1 MPESDSVLVMAL
13 DYVPRLVDPLVADI
27 LTDVPALLVLGP
39 RATGKTTTAAR
50 HARSVIQL
58 DQPGRAASVR
68 ADPDAA
74 LRGLAEPVLIDEWQ
88 LAPEVLGAVK
98 RAVDRDPRRGRYLIT
113 GSVRAVLHTDSWPL
127 TGRAVRVQMWGLVER
142 ELSGDAARPTV
153 LDQWASGDLS
163 GLVVPPDPPDLRD
176 YVDLAARGTF
186 PEAVRQTTPTA
197 RRRWLNSYVDELLT
211 RDAQEL
217 EPGRDPDRLR
227 QYLMAWAVNTAG
239 VTEHSA
245 LYEAAD
251 VSRVTA
257 QAYDRLLGNL
267 LVTESLPAWSSSRVK
282 RLTRMPK
289 RFVTDPG
296 IACALLG
303 VDTEGVLADGDLLGR
318 VVETFVLAQIRG
330 ELPLSDL
337 NPRLYHLRTEKGRQE
352 VDLVIEYGVGR
363 VVGVEIKAKSAPTAR
378 DARHLDWLR
387 DELGDRFVHG
397 LVLHTGPAVYPL
409 GERITAVPICA
420 LWA

>member
-1 MPESDSVLVMAL
+1 MAVE
-13 DYVPRLVDPLVADI
+13 YVPRLVDPLVSQILADF
-27 LTDVPALLVLGP
+27 PALLVLGP

-50 HARSVIQL
+50 HAQTVIRL

-98 RAVDRDPRRGRYLIT
+98 RSVDRDARPGRYLIT
-113 GSVRAVLHTDSWPL
+113 GSVRAALEADTWPL
-127 TGRAVRVQMWGLVER
+127 TGRAVRIQMWGLVER
-142 ELSGDAARPTV
+142 ELSGDRSRPTV
-153 LDQWASGDLS
+153 LDALASEEVGR
-163 GLVVPPDPPDLRD
+163 LVVPPEPPDLRD
-176 YVDLAARGTF
+176 YVELAVRGGFPELLRRGT
-186 PEAVRQTTPTA
+186 ASA

-211 RDAQEL
+211 RDAEEL

-227 QYLMAWAVNTAG
+227 QYLLAWAINTAG
-239 VTEHSA
+239 VTDHTA
-245 LYEAAD
+245 LYESAG
-251 VSRVTA
+251 VSRLTA
-257 QAYDRLLGNL
+257 LAYDRLLGNL
-267 LVTESLPAWSSSRVK
+267 LVTETVPAWSSSRVK

-318 VVETFVLAQIRG
+318 VVETLVLAQLRA

-337 NPRLYHLRTEKGRQE
+337 NPRLHHLRTEKGRQE
-352 VDLVIEYGVGR
+352 VDLVVEYGAGR
-363 VVGVEIKAKSAPTAR
+363 VVGFEIKAKAAPTQR
-378 DARHLDWLR
+378 DARHLGWLR

-397 LVLHTGPAVYPL
+397 VVLHTGPAIYPL
-409 GERITAVPICA
+409 GDQITAVPICA